1 MYLSTKI
8 SLPQNVSSI
17 YSCGLMM
24 LPSLIGVVMLYPL
37 VVKITKNYLDR
48 KIKNKDVESILSY
61 GEKLQAEAA
70 VKED

>member
-1 MYLSTKI
+1 
-8 SLPQNVSSI
+8 
-17 YSCGLMM
+17 MM